1 MSRKYKGFRLVAHV
15 AILVLAALLSANPVL
30 ADDPLQVIVESSQ
43 SGPLSGLKVYAFTES
58 GSYTGKNFTTDESGT
73 ALFVLEDFEDVVYQF
88 RVDYLGQQ
96 FWSDL
101 VDIPEDS
108 SVSVVIEEET
118 VRVTVSDAVDPIIG
132 IRVYLFSAAGAYLG
146 VYGNTDA
153 SGDVFFDVPL
163 DITLK
168 LRADTLGYQFWSED
182 IQVYIGIQV
191 NFVIPHQEVEI
202 SVEGAFQ
209 GASEPIE
216 RIPVYLFTP
225 SGSYLGLNQSTDVN
239 GQVLFHLPEMPYK
252 VRADYLGQRFWS
264 DEFTWQDTTV
274 SVLMADAQITVT
286 GNGQRLEGVRVYV
299 FSATDSYLG
308 LFDTTDSD
316 GQVLFR
322 LPAGKYKFR
331 ADYQGSQYWSGE
343 EALAADQMNP
353 VSISTGGGTFVFTVL
368 KSASDPITG
377 IKCYVFSDSGT
388 YLGMSGTT
396 NTSGE
401 VSFDL
406 ADGSYKIRT
415 DYLGYQFWSNI
426 LEIPNTL
433 SDALLIAHAAVSI
446 NVEGMYLG
454 TREPLEGIK
463 VYLFTPSGSYLSQYQ
478 VTDENGQVTFNLPE
492 QVYKVRADYL
502 GQQFWSGEFTW
513 QDTTVEVPM
522 ADADITVTSSDS
534 ELEGVKVYVFSVSGS
549 YLGIS
554 GTTDSVGKVAFRLPA
569 GTYKFRADYKGSQY
583 WSGEETLQ
591 ADQVNSVSIFTGGG
605 AFTFTVLRGESDP
618 LVGVKCY
625 VFSEGGAYL
634 GIHSTTDENGQVVFD
649 LSEGRYKFRTD
660 YLGYQFW
667 SDIYD
672 VPNTLSDVFTIP
684 HQEVT
689 ITVAGIY
696 GTSEP
701 IEGVKVYLF
710 TPSGSYLGQYQLT
723 NVNGQVILYLPN
735 QPYKVRVDYLGQQFW
750 SDDFQFQDTT
760 VIINEGLADVHVHR
774 AGVDIEGVRV
784 YLFSEGGSYLGQY
797 ETTDVAGEVE
807 FRLPDRSYK
816 FRVDEGGSQYWSPV
830 IEITADAI
838 NSIEIELSPTTIF
851 IGADPE
857 TIPPGGTATLT
868 WNSTN
873 AYACE
878 IEPGIGSVEINGSI
892 DVSPAETTEYTI
904 IATGPGGTAKDT
916 VQVVVTAEVT
926 IPGDVDLGLAID
938 EQEGGGGLV
947 GETVRILNGNTVE
960 YRSDLAFPSPNRL
973 GLSFEAT
980 YNSRSTIS
988 GALGFGWTHTYD
1000 VSLDP
1005 DFDISGGSYIKI
1017 LGPTG
1022 RAFYFQ
1028 EETVGFYKGVFH
1040 ERSFVKAEAE
1050 GYVWYR
1056 LNGTRYGFTAS
1067 GKIICIEDEKA
1078 NRLSVAYD
1086 AQDRVATVF
1095 DTANGS
1101 VFTFGYNA
1109 NGLLESIT
1117 GPVTTAVSGGVWVT
1131 YGYDAGQNLTSVTYA
1146 DGSGFTYGYTDPNDV
1161 HNLTEKRNKANHQ
1174 LNTWGYDDQD
1184 RCVSNFSVQG
1194 RGVSIDYVSESQVA
1208 VTDAYGTVRTYTF
1221 GDVGDRKRLTALQ
1234 GNAVAPYT
1242 SSNEIRWAYDDS
1254 MSLIEVEYA
1263 NGTINHYQ
1271 DYDERGN
1278 PGTVKLAAG
1287 SPEERTII
1295 FTYHPDMNIPLTRTE
1310 ASVLQ
1315 AGGNKVTIWDYDD
1328 DYDNV
1333 PNEDPTAILS
1343 RIVEQGY
1350 TRDVSGAAVA
1360 YEYVTS
1366 ITYNGRGQVL
1376 SVDGPRPGSDDT
1388 TTFTYNATSGDLLT
1402 ITRALIGATTFSN
1415 YDAAGQIGRMKDING
1430 QSKSFSYDGRGRV
1443 TTITHE
1449 ADSSTMTFVYNTAG
1463 KVQSRTDEDGVTR
1476 TFDCDSTYGRLNRIT
1491 DIDGNYV
1498 NYDYDNQGNRI
1509 EMSKYD
1515 KWSQRTYWRRYGYQ
1529 QPDIPGKLWK
1539 EINPDGTF
1547 TEYGYYPFG
1556 NVSSV
1561 KDPLGHTTTYG
1572 YDPLNRL
1579 ETVTQPGSVVT
1590 GYEYDSHGNLTNV
1603 NDAEGHVTTYQY
1615 DDMGRLV
1622 STTSPDTGTV
1632 TYIYDATGS
1641 LVSKTDANGIT
1652 VEYDHDLLN
1661 RLTLIDFPDDQD
1673 IIYTYDERTNGKG
1686 HTTGMTDTSGSTIF
1700 DYDNRGRLFEKAST
1714 ISGHSFT
1721 LTYSYSLANRLTS
1734 VIYPTGRNATYTRNS
1749 TGMIEEISTL
1759 FESITTILMNNFSYL
1774 PFGLAASMDTG
1785 TGSAVMNV
1793 FDELY
1798 RMTVA
1803 NPGGQTE
1810 RFYTYN
1816 ANGNITNIDVT
1827 NNQNKNQAFTY
1838 DPLKRLLT
1846 ASGIYGS
1853 IGYTYDKVGNRLI
1866 RTVNDDTETCS
1877 YISGTNKLQEIT
1889 GSNPATFAYDANGS
1903 TTGIGGI
1910 TLIYNQNNR
1919 LIRAEEDSNV
1929 LGEYT
1934 YNGLGQRVMKQAGG
1948 VTILFFYDFSGNLVG
1963 ESLSDGTVTS
1973 EYIYMG
1979 ESRLARVDSIN
1990 NVIYFDCNDHLGTP
2004 QVITD
2009 ENGVGVWKATY
2020 KPFGEAQVDSSL
2032 NMVNNFRL
2040 PGQYFDEE
2048 TGLQY
2053 NYFRDYHPGIGRY
2066 VEPDPIGLEGGINL
2080 YAYCFNDPVNLV
2092 DPSGQFGVP
2101 GIVIGAASGALAG
2114 FGAGMQSG
2122 KLWAGIVGG
2131 TAGGIIGGAI
2141 GFAFPPASSVVG
2153 GMIGGAVAGA
2163 SGGAVGGMVGKRLS
2177 DPDASNKEMFI
2188 ATAKGAGIGL
2198 LTGGTAGGLGTAAL
2212 GVGATALTADL
2223 AGTMAA
2229 TPIAMGLGMIE
2240 FDSGLD
2246 TEDYLASTIPDS
2258 LKYAL
2263 NIYTS
2268 SDEIDPGGAITLY
2281 VDSGG
2286 LACPPY
2292 QWSVSGTGFSL
2303 DKSQTYND
2311 LETVTLT
2318 APYSFGT
2325 CGVNYD
2331 VLATVTVIDQCGG
2344 TDEIKIKNTGGS
2356 WVFLGTKLS
2365 TCSSNC
2371 SPCDGGS
2378 TARSFTSGNKRWWFS
2393 LACYIYGAYSWGPC
2407 KTGTCVDPPCTPY
2420 GEGCFEADFCDG
2432 INCEER
2438 AGSYSYYE
2446 WGCP

>member
-73 ALFVLEDFEDVVYQF
+73 ALFVLEDFEAGIYQF

-101 VDIPEDS
+101 VSIPTDT

-168 LRADTLGYQFWSED
+168 FRADTLGYQFWSED

-322 LPAGKYKFR
+322 LPAGNYKFR

-377 IKCYVFSDSGT
+377 IKCYVFSESGT

-433 SDALLIAHAAVSI
+433 SDALLIAHTAVSI

-454 TREPLEGIK
+454 TRERLEGIK

-649 LSEGRYKFRTD
+649 LSKGRYKFRTD

-1028 EETVGFYKGVFH
+1028 EETVGLYKGVFH

-1086 AQDRVATVF
+1086 AQDRVATVS

-1242 SSNEIRWAYDDS
+1242 SSNAIRWAYDDS
-1254 MSLIEVEYA
+1254 MRLIEVEYA

-1287 SPEERTII
+1287 SPEERTIT
-1295 FTYHPDMNIPLTRTE
+1295 FTYHSDMNVPLTRTE

-1328 DYDNV
+1328 DYNVV
-1333 PNEDPTAILS
+1333 PNENPANTLS

-1350 TRDVSGAAVA
+1350 TRDASVA
-1360 YEYVTS
+1360 IVPYEYVTIIS
-1366 ITYNGRGQVL
+1366 TNSRGQIL
-1376 SVDGPRPGSDDT
+1376 SVDGPLAGSDDVT
-1388 TTFTYNATSGDLLT
+1388 SLTYDSASGDLLT
-1402 ITRALIGATTFSN
+1402 VTRPHIGPTTFEN
-1415 YDAAGQIGRMKDING
+1415 YDAAGQVGRITDING
-1430 QSKSFSYDGRGRV
+1430 QSKSFTYDGKGRV
-1443 TTITHE
+1443 TSTTNL
-1449 ADSSTMTFVYNTAG
+1449 ADGSTESVSYNTAG
-1463 KVQSRTDEDGVTR
+1463 FMDTTTDEDGVPKNYAY
-1476 TFDCDSTYGRLNRIT
+1476 DSVYGRLSRIT
-1491 DIDGNYV
+1491 DLDGNYIAYL
-1498 NYDYDNQGNRI
+1498 YDTQGNRI
-1509 EMSKYD
+1509 EMGKYD
-1515 KWSQRTYWRRYGYQ
+1515 PSDNRTSRKRWDYQ
-1529 QPDIPGKLWK
+1529 HPNFPGKLWK
-1539 EINPDGTF
+1539 EIKADDSF
-1547 TEYGYYPFG
+1547 MEYSYDSRG
-1556 NVSSV
+1556 NISSV
-1561 KDPLGHTTTYG
+1561 TDYETHTTFYTY
-1572 YDPLNRL
+1572 DTMNRL
-1579 ETVTQPGSVVT
+1579 STVTQPGS
-1590 GYEYDSHGNLTNV
+1590 
-1603 NDAEGHVTTYQY
+1603 AVTTYTYDTNGNLISVTDAENHETTYTY
-1615 DDMGRLV
+1615 DDMGRVV
-1622 STTSPDTGTV
+1622 STSSPDTGTV
-1632 TYIYDATGS
+1632 TYVYDAPGNP
-1641 LVSKTDANGIT
+1641 VQKMDALAIT
-1652 VEYDHDLLN
+1652 TNYNYDFLS
-1661 RLTLIDFPDDQD
+1661 RLTGVHFPDSAQD
-1673 IIYTYDERTNGKG
+1673 IAYTYDEGTYGKG
-1686 HTTGMTDTSGSTIF
+1686 LRTSMSDPTGSTAF
-1700 DYDNRGRLFEKAST
+1700 SYDNRGRMVGKTAIVNGVTYPLSRTYTAGGRLST
-1714 ISGHSFT
+1714 ITYPSGRSLNYARYPNGKIQGVYTTYTSTTTT
-1721 LTYSYSLANRLTS
+1721 LVENLAYKPFGKPTGLTTGSGGTVNNQSSDCDCLEVANPGEPMEQVYTYDENRNLTAIRGTNTPWFNQDFGYDALNRLTS
-1734 VIYPTGRNATYTRNS
+1734 ATGHY
-1749 TGMIEEISTL
+1749 
-1759 FESITTILMNNFSYL
+1759 
-1774 PFGLAASMDTG
+1774 G
-1785 TGSAVMNV
+1785 T
-1793 FDELY
+1793 
-1798 RMTVA
+1798 
-1803 NPGGQTE
+1803 
-1810 RFYTYN
+1810 
-1816 ANGNITNIDVT
+1816 
-1827 NNQNKNQAFTY
+1827 
-1838 DPLKRLLT
+1838 
-1846 ASGIYGS
+1846 
-1853 IGYTYDKVGNRLI
+1853 IGYTYDRVGNRMT
-1866 RTVNDDTETCS
+1866 RTIEGQTDTYT
-1877 YISGTNKLQEIT
+1877 YITGTSKLQEIT
-1889 GSNPATFAYDANGS
+1889 GANPIVFTHDVNGNIA
-1903 TTGIGGI
+1903 GMGGRI
-1910 TLIYNQNNR
+1910 LVYNQNNR
-1919 LIRAEEDSNV
+1919 LKRVEEGSTV
-1929 LGEYT
+1929 LGEYA
-1934 YNGLGQRVMKQAGG
+1934 YNGLGQRITKTVGG
-1948 VTILFFYDFSGNLVG
+1948 TTTVFHHDFDGNIIG
-1963 ESLSDGTVTS
+1963 ESQSDGTFTA
-1973 EYIYMG
+1973 EYLYLG
-1979 ESRLARVDSIN
+1979 ASRTAMVDVSSGTMYYYHN
-1990 NVIYFDCNDHLGTP
+1990 NHLGTS
-2004 QVITD
+2004 VLMTD
-2009 ENGVGVWKATY
+2009 NTGTVVWEGEY
-2020 KPFGEAQVDSSL
+2020 KPFGEAEVNPNSTV
-2032 NMVNNFRL
+2032 VNNFRF
-2040 PGQYFDEE
+2040 PGQYYDTE
-2048 TGLQY
+2048 TGLHY
-2053 NYFRDYHPGIGRY
+2053 NYHRYYDPGTGRY
-2066 VEPDPIGLEGGINL
+2066 LRPDPIELVGGINL
-2080 YAYCFNDPVNLV
+2080 FTYCLNNPISATDPYGLFIGTLMK
-2092 DPSGQFGVP
+2092 PIAILFGT
-2101 GIVIGAASGALAG
+2101 GAQEAHIAARVGDVMTS
-2114 FGAGMQSG
+2114 
-2122 KLWAGIVGG
+2122 AGI
-2131 TAGGIIGGAI
+2131 TAGAI
-2141 GFAFPPASSVVG
+2141 PDPGEKVVG
-2153 GMIGGAVAGA
+2153 YIPGGKTTIETTIGYAQIW
-2163 SGGAVGGMVGKRLS
+2163 GGGQT
-2177 DPDASNKEMFI
+2177 I
-2188 ATAKGAGIGL
+2188 
-2198 LTGGTAGGLGTAAL
+2198 AL
-2212 GVGATALTADL
+2212 G
-2223 AGTMAA
+2223 
-2229 TPIAMGLGMIE
+2229 
-2240 FDSGLD
+2240 SGLV
-2246 TEDYLASTIPDS
+2246 LA
-2258 LKYAL
+2258 
-2263 NIYTS
+2263 
-2268 SDEIDPGGAITLY
+2268 GGAIT
-2281 VDSGG
+2281 STGG
-2286 LACPPY
+2286 LALIGWGGWEIG
-2292 QWSVSGTGFSL
+2292 QGFNRLWEVFSGQPLGA
-2303 DKSQTYND
+2303 DIYD
-2311 LETVTLT
+2311 LLH
-2318 APYSFGT
+2318 P
-2325 CGVNYD
+2325 D
-2331 VLATVTVIDQCGG
+2331 
-2344 TDEIKIKNTGGS
+2344 
-2356 WVFLGTKLS
+2356 
-2365 TCSSNC
+2365 
-2371 SPCDGGS
+2371 PC
-2378 TARSFTSGNKRWWFS
+2378 
-2393 LACYIYGAYSWGPC
+2393 
-2407 KTGTCVDPPCTPY
+2407 
-2420 GEGCFEADFCDG
+2420 E
-2432 INCEER
+2432 
-2438 AGSYSYYE
+2438 
-2446 WGCP
+2446 